1 MSWAVDNLQDR
12 EKAVHDSCRNPR
24 NGRTMPRRAKG
35 PRLYLEPRS
44 RQWIIRDGTNF
55 MRTGCGE
62 ADSADA
68 EKFLAQYLA
77 FKHKP
82 KASGSPMIAD
92 VLNVYGKEVAPHKKS
107 ARNMSYNIGS
117 LIKWWGAKTVADITA
132 KSCRTYVAEGS
143 KTGRG
148 ADLGVLK
155 SAVTYWDQEYGP
167 LTVQP
172 VFWRPKGNPPK
183 ERWLTY
189 QEAARL
195 LNAARRYQHLRR
207 LILLGL
213 YTGSRPGVLLALTW
227 AQVDLDRGILF
238 RVPRGMSQGDK
249 KRSPPV
255 KLGKRILTHL
265 RRWKAIDGHVAHVC
279 HFDGRQVEDPH
290 GTWNRVTKAAGLV
303 GVTPHTLRH
312 TRATWMAQKGVS
324 PFAAAGFLGMTIKT
338 WEHVYAHHHPDF
350 QDEAANI

>member
-1 MSWAVDNLQDR
+1 MSLDCLQNR
-12 EKAVHDSCRNPR
+12 EKALHHPVRYQG
-24 NGRTMPRRAKG
+24 NGPTMPRRAKG

-62 ADSADA
+62 SDSTDA
-68 EKFLAQYLA
+68 EKFLAQYIA

-82 KASGSPMIAD
+82 KASGSPVIAD
-92 VLNVYGKEVAPHKKS
+92 VLNVYGKEVAQHKKS
-107 ARNMSYNIGS
+107 ARNMGYNIGS
-117 LIKWWGAKTVADITA
+117 LLKWWGAKTVAEITA
-132 KSCRTYVAEGS
+132 KSCRTYVAAGS

-155 SAVTYWDQEYGP
+155 SAVDYWDQEYGP

-183 ERWLTY
+183 ERWLTR

-207 LILLGL
+207 LIILGL

-227 AQVDLDRGILF
+227 DQVDLKQGILY
-238 RVPRGMSQGDK
+238 RVPKGMSQGDK

-255 KLGKRILTHL
+255 RLGTRILTHL
-265 RRWKAIDGHVAHVC
+265 RRWKAIDGHIPLVC
-279 HFDGRQVEDPH
+279 HFDGRRVDDPH
-290 GTWNRVTKAAGLV
+290 STWNRITKAAGLD

-324 PFAAAGFLGMTIKT
+324 PWKAAGFLGMTIKT
-338 WEHVYAHHHPDF
+338 WETVYAHHHPDF